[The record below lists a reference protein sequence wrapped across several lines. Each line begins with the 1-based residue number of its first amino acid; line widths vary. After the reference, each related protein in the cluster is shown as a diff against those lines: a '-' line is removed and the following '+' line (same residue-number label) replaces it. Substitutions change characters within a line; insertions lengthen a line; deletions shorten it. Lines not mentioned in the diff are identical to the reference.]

1 MDSKAMTVFAVDDD
15 ESELELLSR
24 ILEEVPNID
33 FEVHSYTDPDLALIE
48 FMNHDA
54 ELIFLDYQLGRT
66 TAIDLLEQMRRIGD
80 QRPAIV
86 LTGRGDEYAAAEL
99 TRAGADDY
107 IVKNDLNVEMLRT
120 AIARATTASLR
131 KDCGRDDPPG
141 PAIGGRSMRIS
152 TV

>member
-54 ELIFLDYQLGRT
+54 ELIFLDRLWPDFDRR
-66 TAIDLLEQMRRIGD
+66 DLWAAVSQYATRERRFGS
-80 QRPAIV
+80 A
-86 LTGRGDEYAAAEL
+86 
-99 TRAGADDY
+99 
-107 IVKNDLNVEMLRT
+107 
-120 AIARATTASLR
+120 
-131 KDCGRDDPPG
+131 
-141 PAIGGRSMRIS
+141 
-152 TV
+152 